1 VDSQIGTDIAKLLGS
16 LNKSKAYSGSLAA
29 SNEAG
34 AAFKRALVASE
45 QAQAAEKG
53 GKGLPAAS
61 AATAPFEKPAE
72 PPVAASV
79 ASIPA
84 AERVSTTPLPEFDL
98 HVVGEPAERLAVMK
112 YAEQAGLSPDVLA
125 QLFPVN
131 DQALMDPSVEG
142 RSLADAVAT
151 AIAAWLT
158 TNQAQSASTGE
169 ASSLVPGSEVD
180 VESLNQLIAPILAQV
195 TAEGD
200 AEGSAVGAAPSVDL
214 ATQMTAGLQALI
226 SSQSGAD
233 PLKEDSDL
241 LTRIRE
247 VVTLTRIREVVTPAV
262 AQWVAGGRVD
272 VVAQGETSNTEGAVA
287 ELSNR
292 IAQLITATIR
302 DSQRDASVAGANPAH
317 TDLTSTSESTELRTP
332 RLTAELE
339 SVVAKWVAQ
348 SSISTGNVVSEQWV
362 RDVAQRVAP
371 EVAQWR
377 TDTQSAER
385 SVQQLSA
392 QIAPE
397 FIKAIQTFTENPLRS
412 PAAAVAQQGPAS
424 TIATLAATP
433 AMVGGT
439 SEAEISALRASVV
452 SKPQPITLALAGA
465 QSDAAQPAPQNLA
478 SVLAQVMAPTTQP
491 VSEAPVLAQFAT
503 LDRFALRGV
512 NVTTDGKVEATK
524 TDATVA
530 AEAVKGAKADPGM
543 ALRDLVSARSL
554 ELARLAGTSDRATVS
569 PATQPTPFAGL
580 VQGDVFDAAAAR
592 VAGQGDLAFRQALTG
607 SDRSALS
614 DAARLNQFTPNQN
627 LAARELAGRQL
638 SEALGQRLAANIAAG
653 HYRLTFNVHPK
664 ELGAIDVVMEM
675 RDGRLDAQINTSN
688 AVTRELLGDSL
699 PRLRDAL
706 QQSGV
711 NLAQLQVGSD
721 TQQGQSQGREASAN
735 SAGAQ
740 TQDEMSLADA
750 GMETVSENIELG
762 LDLDSIDFW
771 A

>member
-1 VDSQIGTDIAKLLGS
+1 MDSQIGTDIAKLLGS

-151 AIAAWLT
+151 AIAAWLA

-214 ATQMTAGLQALI
+214 ATQITAGLQALI

-241 LTRIRE
+241 
-247 VVTLTRIREVVTPAV
+247 LTRIREVVTPAV

-292 IAQLITATIR
+292 IAQLITATIS

-317 TDLTSTSESTELRTP
+317 TDLTSTSESTGLRTP

-348 SSISTGNVVSEQWV
+348 SSISTGNAVSEQWV

-397 FIKAIQTFTENPLRS
+397 LIKAIQTFTENPLRS

-424 TIATLAATP
+424 TIATLAAIP

-530 AEAVKGAKADPGM
+530 AEAVKGAKADPVM

-554 ELARLAGTSDRATVS
+554 ELARLAGTSDRPAVS

-750 GMETVSENIELG
+750 GMETVSEDLELG

>member
-1 VDSQIGTDIAKLLGS
+1 
-16 LNKSKAYSGSLAA
+16 LAA

-131 DQALMDPSVEG
+131 DQALTDPSVEG

-180 VESLNQLIAPILAQV
+180 VESLNQLIAPIIAQV

-214 ATQMTAGLQALI
+214 ATQITAGLQALI

-233 PLKEDSDL
+233 PLKEDTGL
-241 LTRIRE
+241 
-247 VVTLTRIREVVTPAV
+247 LTRIREVVTPAV

-317 TDLTSTSESTELRTP
+317 TDLTSASESNGLRTP

-412 PAAAVAQQGPAS
+412 PAAAVAQLGPAS
-424 TIATLAATP
+424 MIATLAATP

-554 ELARLAGTSDRATVS
+554 ELARLAGTSDRPAVS

-607 SDRSALS
+607 SDRSAIS

-740 TQDEMSLADA
+740 TQDEMSLADS
-750 GMETVSENIELG
+750 GMETVSENLELG

>member
-1 VDSQIGTDIAKLLGS
+1 MDSQIGTDIAKLLGS
-16 LNKSKAYSGSLAA
+16 LNKSEAYSGSLAA

-214 ATQMTAGLQALI
+214 ATQITAGLQALI

-241 LTRIRE
+241 
-247 VVTLTRIREVVTPAV
+247 LTRIREVVTPAV

-292 IAQLITATIR
+292 IAQLITATIS
-302 DSQRDASVAGANPAH
+302 DSQRDASVVGANPVH
-317 TDLTSTSESTELRTP
+317 TDLTATSESTGLRTP

-348 SSISTGNVVSEQWV
+348 SSISTGNAVSEQWV

-397 FIKAIQTFTENPLRS
+397 LIKAIQTFTENPLRS

-524 TDATVA
+524 IDATVA
-530 AEAVKGAKADPGM
+530 AEAVKGAKADSVM

-554 ELARLAGTSDRATVS
+554 ELARMAGTSDRPTVS

-653 HYRLTFNVHPK
+653 HYRLTFNVHPR

-721 TQQGQSQGREASAN
+721 TQQGQSQDREASAN

-750 GMETVSENIELG
+750 GMETVSENLELG

>member
-1 VDSQIGTDIAKLLGS
+1 MDSQIGTDIAKLLGS

-29 SNEAG
+29 SSEAG

-61 AATAPFEKPAE
+61 AATAPSEKPAE

-142 RSLADAVAT
+142 RSLANAVAT
-151 AIAAWLT
+151 AITAWLA

-169 ASSLVPGSEVD
+169 ASSLMPGSEGD
-180 VESLNQLIAPILAQV
+180 VESLNQLIAPILAQM

-214 ATQMTAGLQALI
+214 ATQITAGLQALI

-247 VVTLTRIREVVTPAV
+247 VVTPAV

-272 VVAQGETSNTEGAVA
+272 VVAQVETSNTEDAVA

-292 IAQLITATIR
+292 ITQLITATIS

-317 TDLTSTSESTELRTP
+317 TDLASTSESTGLRTP

-348 SSISTGNVVSEQWV
+348 SSISTGNAVSEQWV

-397 FIKAIQTFTENPLRS
+397 LIKAIQTFTENPLRS

-424 TIATLAATP
+424 TIATLAAIP

-530 AEAVKGAKADPGM
+530 AEAVKGAKVDPVM

-554 ELARLAGTSDRATVS
+554 ELARLAGTSDRPAVS

-653 HYRLTFNVHPK
+653 HYRLTFNVHPR

-750 GMETVSENIELG
+750 GMETVSENLELG

>member
-1 VDSQIGTDIAKLLGS
+1 MDSQIGTDIAKLLGS
-16 LNKSKAYSGSLAA
+16 LNKSEAYSGSLAA

-180 VESLNQLIAPILAQV
+180 VESLNQLIAPIIAQV

-214 ATQMTAGLQALI
+214 ATQITAGLQALI

-241 LTRIRE
+241 
-247 VVTLTRIREVVTPAV
+247 LTRIREVVTPAV

-317 TDLTSTSESTELRTP
+317 IDYTSTSESTELRTP

-397 FIKAIQTFTENPLRS
+397 LIKAIKTFTENPLRS
-412 PAAAVAQQGPAS
+412 PAAAVAQLGPAS
-424 TIATLAATP
+424 MIATLAATP

-512 NVTTDGKVEATK
+512 NVATDGKVEATK

-554 ELARLAGTSDRATVS
+554 ELARLAGTSDRPAVS

-580 VQGDVFDAAAAR
+580 VQGEVFDAAAAR

-607 SDRSALS
+607 SDRSAIS

-711 NLAQLQVGSD
+711 NLAQLQVGLD
-721 TQQGQSQGREASAN
+721 AQQGQSQGREASAN
-735 SAGAQ
+735 NAGVQ

-750 GMETVSENIELG
+750 GVDTVSEDLELG